1 MFCGECGT
9 KNAKGAKFCE
19 SCGATLVEEKS
30 VPNTKTDKKTT
41 NNDNLATK
49 VSKMSKQNKIIM
61 GIVIAI
67 VVIFIAFYAIMS
79 SKLSPKAI
87 AEDYFLAVAN
97 VDANKLY
104 KYLDIDESEFTTKDM
119 FVKVME
125 ESTDDDDKMKVA
137 NYTVGNAKK
146 ELTGLSTTVT
156 ITYVLDGKKDS
167 ETADITLVKQKSKKY
182 LIFDDWRVS
191 TDGLTT
197 VKDFEIK
204 VLKGSELS
212 IEGVKVDKKYL
223 DKKESTETYD
233 VYHMPAMFTTT
244 YKATIKLPMGFEVE
258 DNIRV
263 SEYSKYTYSFDKNTL
278 PDKVKTQIAN
288 NIKKGLQTLY
298 DGAKDKKEF
307 SDIKKSFTFKGADL
321 SDLEDAYNSLARSI
335 SNSGLTSI
343 SFTDI
348 ELSSL
353 STNSD
358 GSLYAS
364 VKAKYKYTV
373 SYESS
378 GETKTHDSNDYD
390 YMYIYLTYADKEFRI
405 IDASSLNTYFSKY
418 Y

>member
-30 VPNTKTDKKTT
+30 GTKTKTDKKTA
-41 NNDNLATK
+41 NNDSLATK
-49 VSKMSKQNKIIM
+49 VNKMSKQNKIIM
-61 GIVIAI
+61 SIIVVI

-119 FVKVME
+119 FVKITGE
-125 ESTDDDDKMKVA
+125 NTDDDDKMKVA

-156 ITYVLDGKKDS
+156 ITYVLDGEKDS
-167 ETADITLVKQKSKKY
+167 KTADITLVKQKSKKY
-182 LIFDDWRVS
+182 FLFDDWRVS

-197 VKDFEIK
+197 VKDFEIRL
-204 VLKGSELS
+204 LKGSELS

-263 SEYSKYTYSFDKNTL
+263 SDYSKYTYSFDEDTL
-278 PDKVKTQIAN
+278 PDKVKTQITN

-307 SDIKKSFTFKGADL
+307 SDIKKSFNFKGADL

-335 SNSGLTSI
+335 SNTGLTSI

-364 VKAKYKYTV
+364 IKAKYKYTV

>member
-30 VPNTKTDKKTT
+30 ETKTKTDKKTA
-41 NNDNLATK
+41 NNDSLATK
-49 VSKMSKQNKIIM
+49 VNKMSKQNKIIM
-61 GIVIAI
+61 SIIVAI

-119 FVKVME
+119 FVKITGE
-125 ESTDDDDKMKVA
+125 NTDDDDKMKVA

-156 ITYVLDGKKDS
+156 ITYVLDGEKDS
-167 ETADITLVKQKSKKY
+167 KTADITLVKQKSKKY
-182 LIFDDWRVS
+182 FLFDDWRVS

-197 VKDFEIK
+197 VKDFEIRL
-204 VLKGSELS
+204 LKGSELS

-263 SEYSKYTYSFDKNTL
+263 SDYSKYTYSFDEDTL
-278 PDKVKTQIAN
+278 PDKVKTQITN

-307 SDIKKSFTFKGADL
+307 SDIKKSFNFKGADL

-335 SNSGLTSI
+335 SNTGLTSI

-364 VKAKYKYTV
+364 IKAKYKYTV

>member
-30 VPNTKTDKKTT
+30 GTKTKTDKKTA
-41 NNDNLATK
+41 NNDSLATK
-49 VSKMSKQNKIIM
+49 VNKMSKQNKIIM
-61 GIVIAI
+61 SIIVVI

-119 FVKVME
+119 FVKITGE
-125 ESTDDDDKMKVA
+125 NTDGDDKMKVA

-156 ITYVLDGKKDS
+156 ITYVLDGEKDS
-167 ETADITLVKQKSKKY
+167 KTADITLVKQKSKKY
-182 LIFDDWRVS
+182 FLFDDWRVS

-197 VKDFEIK
+197 VKDFEIRL
-204 VLKGSELS
+204 LKGSELS

-244 YKATIKLPMGFEVE
+244 YKATIKLPMGFEAE

-263 SEYSKYTYSFDKNTL
+263 SDYSKYTYSFDEDTL
-278 PDKVKTQIAN
+278 PDKVKTQITN

-307 SDIKKSFTFKGADL
+307 SDIKKSFNFKGADL

-335 SNSGLTSI
+335 SNTGLTSI

-364 VKAKYKYTV
+364 IKAKYKYTV

>member
-30 VPNTKTDKKTT
+30 ATKNKADKKTT
-41 NNDNLATK
+41 NNDSLATK
-49 VSKMSKQNKIIM
+49 VNKMSKQNKIIM
-61 GIVIAI
+61 GIIVAI

-119 FVKVME
+119 FVKITGE
-125 ESTDDDDKMKVA
+125 NTDGDDKMKVA

-156 ITYVLDGKKDS
+156 ITYVLDGEKDS
-167 ETADITLVKQKSKKY
+167 KTADITLVKQKSKKY
-182 LIFDDWRVS
+182 FLFDDWRVS

-197 VKDFEIK
+197 VKDFEIRL
-204 VLKGSELS
+204 LKGSELS

-263 SEYSKYTYSFDKNTL
+263 SDYSKYTYSFDEDTL
-278 PDKVKTQIAN
+278 PDKVKTQITN

-307 SDIKKSFTFKGADL
+307 SDIKKSFNFKGADL

-335 SNSGLTSI
+335 SNTGLTSI

-364 VKAKYKYTV
+364 IKAKYKYTV

>member
-30 VPNTKTDKKTT
+30 GTKTKTDKKTA
-41 NNDNLATK
+41 NNDSLATK
-49 VSKMSKQNKIIM
+49 VNKMSKQNKIIM
-61 GIVIAI
+61 SIIVAI

-119 FVKVME
+119 FVKITGE
-125 ESTDDDDKMKVA
+125 NTDDDDKMKVA

-156 ITYVLDGKKDS
+156 ITYVLDGEKDS
-167 ETADITLVKQKSKKY
+167 KTADITLVKQKSKKY
-182 LIFDDWRVS
+182 FLFDDWRVS

-197 VKDFEIK
+197 VKDFEIRL
-204 VLKGSELS
+204 LKGSELS

-263 SEYSKYTYSFDKNTL
+263 SDYSKYTYSFDEDTL
-278 PDKVKTQIAN
+278 PDKVKTQITN

-307 SDIKKSFTFKGADL
+307 SDIKKSFNFKGADL

-335 SNSGLTSI
+335 SNTGLTSI

-364 VKAKYKYTV
+364 IKAKYKYTV